1 MPFQPEKITKQHV
14 LKAIELIDSGKYEVS
29 ASTGYDVVINGKKY
43 PPKELMRFA
52 HEQATGEYLW
62 NLSGGQPTN
71 KYLEA
76 MGFEIVNKSGSDPW
90 GQIIDEYK
98 AVVAGTKNTG
108 EVYKWKFITANAG
121 RLNPNAPNFEEQLR
135 SVNFLNLVYH
145 NGAGV
150 LFHLL
155 REYPNEVQE
164 CFVKLFNESK
174 PLANRVADFYNETL
188 SLYRRIEPKLSHH
201 QDERSIATYLTI
213 QYPDR
218 YTFYKNS
225 FYKKLCERLNIKAQ
239 KKLKKYVHYL
249 ELIKEFVSK
258 YVNKDEELLQI
269 KRNFLT
275 NDCYPDDNNLILVQD
290 ILYQVLDHPG
300 QSEVK
305 YWRIGTTIDDEDYL
319 PEMLKDEVV
328 AIGWSA
334 LGDLDSA
341 DIKNR
346 KDVIELLDKAKYT
359 YKSNSSKSR
368 KAGEI
373 LSFYE
378 SVRVGD
384 IVLAQEGDTVK
395 AIAEIT
401 DDYLFNPVSEAAHT
415 RAVRWLNTNPL
426 EFSSSEGRNTTFVE
440 ITSKESIDEI
450 KKHLDPKLIS
460 KNEFKTID
468 MSKSL
473 NTIMYGP
480 PGTGKTY
487 NTIEKAI
494 RLANPAYVFPN
505 TGDKVKD
512 REEIKKEFDRLKKLG
527 QVYFTT
533 FHQSLSY
540 EDFIEGIKPLPPVP
554 GQSVQYDVVPGL
566 FKQACAMAAHNCYNE
581 YIKSNKSDTDYT
593 FDDLYDAFI
602 TDVEALLE
610 KNTPP
615 VYKTIQ
621 GRDVEIKEI
630 NKNDS
635 IIARA
640 KDSIAKQSAPL
651 TKENIQKLYDRFETI
666 EEIKGLDEVRDTVQ
680 ITPRITEFYAVF
692 RGLKDFEKTFK
703 PNTEYIKEVNIS
715 ENFDVDEIQKKFDG
729 GVYNEAMKAFG
740 QKALPVVF
748 VIDEINRGNVSQIFG
763 ELITLIEDDKRA
775 GRQEALEAKLPY
787 SKKYFSVPANLYIVG
802 TMNTADRSVEALDTA
817 LRRRFAFEEKMPEPK
832 LLTGSVKDISLESL
846 LIKINER
853 VELLLDRDHTIGHS
867 YFITVKD
874 EVELKLAFKN
884 KILPL
889 LQEYFYGDYGKIGLV
904 LGTGFVNDN
913 VKPNKTPFA
922 PFKYPN
928 GSDQFVSQKCELI
941 PINDDFK
948 IIEAVKTLMS
958 N

>member
-1 MPFQPEKITKQHV
+1 MAFQPEKIKKEHV

-62 NLSGGQPTN
+62 NLSGGNPTN

-121 RLNPNAPNFEEQLR
+121 RLNPNAPNFAEQLR

-145 NGAGV
+145 NGIAV

-155 REYPNEVQE
+155 RDYPNDIQE
-164 CFVKLFNESK
+164 CFKKLYDESK
-174 PLANRVADFYNETL
+174 SVSKRVEDFYNETL
-188 SLYRRIEPKLSHH
+188 GIYRRVESKLSHH
-201 QDERSIATYLTI
+201 QDERSIATYLTL

-225 FYKKLCERLNIKAQ
+225 FYKKLCDRLNIKPQ

-249 ELIKEFVSK
+249 ELIKEFVAK
-258 YVNKDEELLQI
+258 YVNKDDELLQI

-275 NDCYPDDNNLILVQD
+275 NDCYPDDNNLIFAQD

-300 QSEVK
+300 QSDVK
-305 YWRIGTTIDDEDYL
+305 YWRIGTTVDGDDYW
-319 PEMLKDEVV
+319 PEMRDGKMIG
-328 AIGWSA
+328 IGWER
-334 LGDLDSA
+334 LGDLDTVE
-341 DIKNR
+341 IKN
-346 KDVIELLDKAKYT
+346 KASVIALLDKAKYD
-359 YKSNSSKSR
+359 SANNVKSR

-373 LSFYE
+373 LNFYS
-378 SVRVGD
+378 SVKVGD
-384 IVLAQEGDTVK
+384 IVLAQDGDRVK
-395 AIAEIT
+395 GIGEIL
-401 DDYLFNPVSEAAHT
+401 DDYEFVPGTSIPHNRSVNWINSNPSE
-415 RAVRWLNTNPL
+415 
-426 EFSSSEGRNTTFVE
+426 FYSSEGRNTTFVE
-440 ITSKESIDEI
+440 IVDKASIEEI
-450 KKHLDPKLIS
+450 KKHLDPKLIA
-460 KNEFKTID
+460 KNDFKTID

-494 RLANPAYVFPN
+494 RLANPSYVFPN

-540 EDFIEGIKPLPPVP
+540 EDFIEGIKPLPPIA
-554 GQSVQYDVVPGL
+554 GQAMQYDVVPGL

-593 FDDLYDAFI
+593 FDDLYDSFI
-602 TDVEALLE
+602 THVEALLAN
-610 KNTPP
+610 NTPP

-715 ENFDVDEIQKKFDG
+715 ENFDIDEIQKKFDG

-740 QKALPVVF
+740 QKAHPVVF

-787 SKKYFSVPANLYIVG
+787 SKQYFSVPANLYIVG

-817 LRRRFAFEEKMPEPK
+817 LRRRFAFEEKMPDPK
-832 LLTGSVKDISLESL
+832 LLTTSVNDISLESL
-846 LIKINER
+846 LVKINER

-928 GSDQFVSQKCELI
+928 GNEQFVSQKCELI
-941 PINDDFK
+941 PINEDFK

>member
-1 MPFQPEKITKQHV
+1 MTPEESKVQDSVEHLRVLSKVIFQCYHDHDALVQQLNQLNPANRQTLWTTYQNATGPVVGIRNKVAEILKDRDITKAELQTIIDDAKIENPKSYSRMYKEWYNLLYIFV
-14 LKAIELIDSGKYEVS
+14 LTNYKDDANLAIE
-29 ASTGYDVVINGKKY
+29 
-43 PPKELMRFA
+43 
-52 HEQATGEYLW
+52 
-62 NLSGGQPTN
+62 
-71 KYLEA
+71 
-76 MGFEIVNKSGSDPW
+76 
-90 GQIIDEYK
+90 
-98 AVVAGTKNTG
+98 
-108 EVYKWKFITANAG
+108 
-121 RLNPNAPNFEEQLR
+121 
-135 SVNFLNLVYH
+135 
-145 NGAGV
+145 
-150 LFHLL
+150 
-155 REYPNEVQE
+155 
-164 CFVKLFNESK
+164 
-174 PLANRVADFYNETL
+174 
-188 SLYRRIEPKLSHH
+188 
-201 QDERSIATYLTI
+201 TI
-213 QYPDR
+213 R
-218 YTFYKNS
+218 K
-225 FYKKLCERLNIKAQ
+225 
-239 KKLKKYVHYL
+239 
-249 ELIKEFVSK
+249 
-258 YVNKDEELLQI
+258 
-269 KRNFLT
+269 
-275 NDCYPDDNNLILVQD
+275 LVQD
-290 ILYQVLDHPG
+290 ILGNPTYLK
-300 QSEVK
+300 SVK
-305 YWRIGTTIDDEDYL
+305 FDFSGERETGSTQLWIAFFNTRHSKQDTAKQLFLSIENGSVYFSLYNR
-319 PEMLKDEVV
+319 PLK
-328 AIGWSA
+328 
-334 LGDLDSA
+334 
-341 DIKNR
+341 KH
-346 KDVIELLDKAKYT
+346 
-359 YKSNSSKSR
+359 
-368 KAGEI
+368 
-373 LSFYE
+373 
-378 SVRVGD
+378 
-384 IVLAQEGDTVK
+384 IV
-395 AIAEIT
+395 
-401 DDYLFNPVSEAAHT
+401 
-415 RAVRWLNTNPL
+415 
-426 EFSSSEGRNTTFVE
+426 
-440 ITSKESIDEI
+440 EI
-450 KKHLDPKLIS
+450 KKQDGDPFDIEEMNGLFRKYLPDIEKDIDLSINQITLNSNENIFKISMGPNDIDEQGYQYLLSDNLVMVNKDTSPIGKSLERQGDVFTQKMKIGDYFYLCRGNKMILIGKITGDSEAVEYESWGDEGWAQRSFIIISESVKEYKYKGEQKWWTPNFRSTCWQINNDELEMANEKLFSPFFQTIFLKPIQEDSKEDKKIS
-460 KNEFKTID
+460 NNNMNKV
-468 MSKSL
+468 L
-473 NTIMYGP
+473 NTILYGP

-505 TGDKVKD
+505 TGDKVKE
-512 REEIKKEFDRLKKLG
+512 RQEVKKEFDRLKKLG

-540 EDFIEGIKPLPPVP
+540 EDFIEGIKPLPPVA

-602 TDVEALLE
+602 TDVESLLE

-703 PNTEYIKEVNIS
+703 PNTEFIKEVNVS

-729 GVYNEAMKAFG
+729 GVYNEAMKTFG

-775 GRQEALEAKLPY
+775 GRQEALDAKLPY

-867 YFITVKD
+867 YLITVKD
-874 EVELKLAFKN
+874 DVDLKLAFKN

-904 LGTGFVNDN
+904 LGTGFVIDN
-913 VKPNKTPFA
+913 VKLNKTPFA

-928 GSDQFVSQKCELI
+928 GNEQFISQKCELI
-941 PINDDFK
+941 PINEDFK